1 MPPIVNTDSLNRT
14 SEQYN
19 PTLQVLPFMMLE
31 PTLTELGINFLEV
44 VGKDTKVFFLRK
56 GNVSKPYVAG
66 VIDYSDLGKA
76 IERSLE
82 VKPAYAALK
91 DHIMNYKSKLVS
103 TKQSKPKPE
112 DDDAAGEDD
121 DQTLAAALGLPE
133 DALEYDS
140 EGNVVFNAIVD
151 GEKQQVKMQDLVKSY
166 QLEGHVTKKSM
177 KLESDRRE
185 FESTRDQAYDHLTKK
200 ITAANNL
207 IGAVEQ
213 QLIGELQNIDWDT
226 LRATDPG
233 EWAATRQYYTE
244 RVQWLESLKA
254 QTGSMQKGLTE
265 EQQKAQQDKY
275 NAFMQGEVQKMIQD
289 NPAWKDQAVMAKE
302 VGEVG
307 KFLVDKY
314 GFTPEEIANH
324 MDARMMRMVR
334 DAMQFANGKDTLKT
348 KKVPDNVPKFR
359 TPGQQNVSR
368 RDTTKARQVKAQ
380 KEAIRKS
387 GGSIDAIAQSL
398 VDRM

>member
-1 MPPIVNTDSLNRT
+1 MNRFFATFLNAYQ
-14 SEQYN
+14 SPADGE
-19 PTLQVLPFMMLE
+19 
-31 PTLTELGINFLEV
+31 G
-44 VGKDTKVFFLRK
+44 
-56 GNVSKPYVAG
+56 
-66 VIDYSDLGKA
+66 SDLGGSGA
-76 IERSLE
+76 LDVESRI
-82 VKPAYAALK
+82 AAALSGNEGT
-91 DHIMNYKSKLVS
+91 DDDGEGGEGDGEG
-103 TKQSKPKPE
+103 E
-112 DDDAAGEDD
+112 DDDLDPNKQTKPEPEDEGAAGEDD

-133 DALEYDS
+133 DALEYDD
-140 EGNVVFNAIVD
+140 EGNVVFNAVID
-151 GEKQQVKMQDLVKSY
+151 GEATKVKMQDLVKSY
-166 QLEGHVTKKSM
+166 QLEGHVNKKSM
-177 KLESDRRE
+177 QLESDRRE
-185 FESTRDQAYDHLTKK
+185 FETTRDQAYNHLTQK
-200 ITAANNL
+200 ITVANNL

-213 QLIGELQNIDWDT
+213 QLMSELQGIDWDT
-226 LRATDPG
+226 LRATDPA

-244 RVQWLESLKA
+244 RVQWLEQLKT

-359 TPGQQNVSR
+359 TPGQQNANR

-387 GGSIDAIAQSL
+387 GGSVDAIAASL

>member
-1 MPPIVNTDSLNRT
+1 MNRFFATFLNAYQ
-14 SEQYN
+14 SPADGE
-19 PTLQVLPFMMLE
+19 
-31 PTLTELGINFLEV
+31 G
-44 VGKDTKVFFLRK
+44 
-56 GNVSKPYVAG
+56 
-66 VIDYSDLGKA
+66 SDLGGSGA
-76 IERSLE
+76 LDVESRI
-82 VKPAYAALK
+82 AAALSGNEGT
-91 DHIMNYKSKLVS
+91 DDNGEGGEGDGDG
-103 TKQSKPKPE
+103 E
-112 DDDAAGEDD
+112 DDDLDPNKQTKPEPEDEGAAGEDD

-133 DALEYDS
+133 DALEYDE
-140 EGNVVFNAIVD
+140 EGNVVFNAVID
-151 GEKQQVKMQDLVKSY
+151 GETTKVKMQDLVKSY
-166 QLEGHVTKKSM
+166 QLEGHVNKKSM
-177 KLESDRRE
+177 QLESDRRE
-185 FESTRDQAYDHLTKK
+185 FETTRDQAYDHLTQK
-200 ITAANNL
+200 ITVANNL

-213 QLIGELQNIDWDT
+213 QLMGELQGIDWDT
-226 LRATDPG
+226 LRATDPA

-254 QTGSMQKGLTE
+254 QTGSAQKGLTE
-265 EQQKAQQDKY
+265 EQQKAQQEKY
-275 NAFMQGEVQKMIQD
+275 NSFMQGEVQKMIQD

-314 GFTPEEIANH
+314 GFTPDEIANH

-359 TPGQQNVSR
+359 TPGQQNANR

-387 GGSIDAIAQSL
+387 GGSVDAIAASL

>member
-1 MPPIVNTDSLNRT
+1 MNRFFATFLNAYQ
-14 SEQYN
+14 S
-19 PTLQVLPFMMLE
+19 PAD
-31 PTLTELGINFLEV
+31 GD
-44 VGKDTKVFFLRK
+44 G
-56 GNVSKPYVAG
+56 
-66 VIDYSDLGKA
+66 SDLGGSGA
-76 IERSLE
+76 LDVESRI
-82 VKPAYAALK
+82 AAALSGNEGT
-91 DHIMNYKSKLVS
+91 DDDGEGGEGDGEG
-103 TKQSKPKPE
+103 E
-112 DDDAAGEDD
+112 DDDLDPNKQTKPEPEDEGAAGEDD

-133 DALEYDS
+133 DALEYDE
-140 EGNVVFNAIVD
+140 EGNVVFNAVID
-151 GEKQQVKMQDLVKSY
+151 GEATKVKMQDLVKSY
-166 QLEGHVTKKSM
+166 QLEGHVNKKSM
-177 KLESDRRE
+177 QLESDRRE
-185 FESTRDQAYDHLTKK
+185 FETTRDQAYDHLTQK
-200 ITAANNL
+200 ITVANNL

-213 QLIGELQNIDWDT
+213 QLMGEHQGIDWDT
-226 LRATDPG
+226 LRATDPA

-244 RVQWLESLKA
+244 RVQWLEQMKA
-254 QTGSMQKGLTE
+254 QTGSVQKGLTE

-314 GFTPEEIANH
+314 GFTPDEIANH

-348 KKVPDNVPKFR
+348 KKVPDNIPKFR

>member
-1 MPPIVNTDSLNRT
+1 MNRFFAT
-14 SEQYN
+14 
-19 PTLQVLPFMMLE
+19 FMRAYHSPETGGEGAAGGGALDVE
-31 PTLTELGINFLEV
+31 SRIAAALSGNEGGGDNEEGGDQGSHEEEEDELDPNDLT
-44 VGKDTKVFFLRK
+44 KK
-56 GNVSKPYVAG
+56 SKPE
-66 VIDYSDLGKA
+66 S
-76 IERSLE
+76 
-82 VKPAYAALK
+82 
-91 DHIMNYKSKLVS
+91 
-103 TKQSKPKPE
+103 E
-112 DDDAAGEDD
+112 DDDTAGEDD

-133 DALEYDS
+133 DALEYDE
-140 EGNVVFNAIVD
+140 EGNVVFNAVID
-151 GEKQQVKMQDLVKSY
+151 GEATKVKMQDLVKSY
-166 QLEGHVTKKSM
+166 QLEGHVNKKSM
-177 KLESDRRE
+177 QLESDRRE
-185 FESTRDQAYDHLTKK
+185 FETTRDQAYDHLTQK
-200 ITAANNL
+200 ITVANNL

-213 QLIGELQNIDWDT
+213 QLMGELQGIDWDT
-226 LRATDPG
+226 LRATDPA

-244 RVQWLESLKA
+244 RVQWLEQMKA
-254 QTGSMQKGLTE
+254 QTGSVQKGLTE

-314 GFTPEEIANH
+314 GFTPDEIANH

-359 TPGQQNVSR
+359 TPGQQNANR

-387 GGSIDAIAQSL
+387 GGSVDAIAASL

>member
-1 MPPIVNTDSLNRT
+1 MNRFFATFLNAYQ
-14 SEQYN
+14 SPADGE
-19 PTLQVLPFMMLE
+19 
-31 PTLTELGINFLEV
+31 G
-44 VGKDTKVFFLRK
+44 
-56 GNVSKPYVAG
+56 
-66 VIDYSDLGKA
+66 SDLGGSGA
-76 IERSLE
+76 LDVESRI
-82 VKPAYAALK
+82 AAALSGNEGT
-91 DHIMNYKSKLVS
+91 DDDGEGGEGDGEG
-103 TKQSKPKPE
+103 E
-112 DDDAAGEDD
+112 DDDLDPNKQTKPEPEDEGAAGEDD
-121 DQTLAAALGLPE
+121 DQTLAAALGLPD
-133 DALEYDS
+133 DALEYDD
-140 EGNVVFNAIVD
+140 EGNVVFNAVID
-151 GEKQQVKMQDLVKSY
+151 GEATKVKMQDLVKSY
-166 QLEGHVTKKSM
+166 QLEGHVNKKSM
-177 KLESDRRE
+177 QLESDRRE
-185 FESTRDQAYDHLTKK
+185 FETTRDQAYDHLTQK
-200 ITAANNL
+200 ITVANNL

-213 QLIGELQNIDWDT
+213 QLIGELQGIDWDT
-226 LRATDPG
+226 LRATDPA

-244 RVQWLESLKA
+244 RVQWLEQLKT
-254 QTGSMQKGLTE
+254 QTGSVQKGLTE

-314 GFTPEEIANH
+314 GFTPDEIANH

-359 TPGQQNVSR
+359 TPGQQNANR

-387 GGSIDAIAQSL
+387 GGSVDAIAASL

>member
-1 MPPIVNTDSLNRT
+1 MNRFFATFLNAYQ
-14 SEQYN
+14 SPADGE
-19 PTLQVLPFMMLE
+19 
-31 PTLTELGINFLEV
+31 G
-44 VGKDTKVFFLRK
+44 
-56 GNVSKPYVAG
+56 
-66 VIDYSDLGKA
+66 SDLGGSGA
-76 IERSLE
+76 LDVESRI
-82 VKPAYAALK
+82 AAALSGNEGT
-91 DHIMNYKSKLVS
+91 DDDGEGGEGDGEG
-103 TKQSKPKPE
+103 E
-112 DDDAAGEDD
+112 DDDLDPNKQTKPEPEDEGAAGEDD
-121 DQTLAAALGLPE
+121 DQTLAAALGLPD
-133 DALEYDS
+133 DALEYDE
-140 EGNVVFNAIVD
+140 EGNVVFNAVID
-151 GEKQQVKMQDLVKSY
+151 GEATKVKMQDLVKSY
-166 QLEGHVTKKSM
+166 QLEGHVNKKSM
-177 KLESDRRE
+177 QLESDRRE
-185 FESTRDQAYDHLTKK
+185 FETTRDQAYNHLTQK
-200 ITAANNL
+200 ITVANNL

-213 QLIGELQNIDWDT
+213 QLMGELQGIDWDT
-226 LRATDPG
+226 LRATDPA

-244 RVQWLESLKA
+244 RVQWLEQLKT

-314 GFTPEEIANH
+314 GFTPDEIANH

-359 TPGQQNVSR
+359 TPGQQNANR

-387 GGSIDAIAQSL
+387 GGSVDAIAASL

>member
-1 MPPIVNTDSLNRT
+1 MNRFFAT
-14 SEQYN
+14 FMRAYQSPETGGEGTAGGGALDIESRISAVLSGNEGDDIDEQGGE
-19 PTLQVLPFMMLE
+19 QGGQQE
-31 PTLTELGINFLEV
+31 EEEEELDPE
-44 VGKDTKVFFLRK
+44 D
-56 GNVSKPYVAG
+56 P
-66 VIDYSDLGKA
+66 
-76 IERSLE
+76 
-82 VKPAYAALK
+82 
-91 DHIMNYKSKLVS
+91 

-133 DALEYDS
+133 DALEYDA
-140 EGNVVFNAIVD
+140 EGNVVFNAIID

-213 QLIGELQNIDWDT
+213 QLMGELQNIDWDT

-244 RVQWLESLKA
+244 RVQWLESIKA
-254 QTGSMQKGLTE
+254 QTGAAKQELTA
-265 EQQKAQQDKY
+265 EQQKAQQEQY

>member
-1 MPPIVNTDSLNRT
+1 MNRFFATFLNAYQ
-14 SEQYN
+14 SPADGE
-19 PTLQVLPFMMLE
+19 
-31 PTLTELGINFLEV
+31 G
-44 VGKDTKVFFLRK
+44 
-56 GNVSKPYVAG
+56 
-66 VIDYSDLGKA
+66 SDLGGSGA
-76 IERSLE
+76 LDIESRISAVLSGNE
-82 VKPAYAALK
+82 GDDIDEQGGEQGGHQEEEEEELDPE
-91 DHIMNYKSKLVS
+91 DP

-133 DALEYDS
+133 DALEYDA
-140 EGNVVFNAIVD
+140 EGNVVFNAIID

-213 QLIGELQNIDWDT
+213 QLMGELQNIDWDT

-244 RVQWLESLKA
+244 RVQWLESIKA
-254 QTGSMQKGLTE
+254 QTGAAKQELTA
-265 EQQKAQQDKY
+265 EQQKAQQEQY

-289 NPAWKDQAVMAKE
+289 NPAWQDQAVMAKE
-302 VGEVG
+302 VGEIG
-307 KFLVDKY
+307 KFLATKY
-314 GFTPEEIANH
+314 GFTPDEIANH

-334 DAMQFANGKDTLKT
+334 DAMQFAGSKDTLKS

>member
-1 MPPIVNTDSLNRT
+1 MNRFFATFLNAYQ
-14 SEQYN
+14 SPADGE
-19 PTLQVLPFMMLE
+19 
-31 PTLTELGINFLEV
+31 G
-44 VGKDTKVFFLRK
+44 
-56 GNVSKPYVAG
+56 
-66 VIDYSDLGKA
+66 SDLGGSGA
-76 IERSLE
+76 LDVESRI
-82 VKPAYAALK
+82 AAALSGNEGS
-91 DHIMNYKSKLVS
+91 DDDGEGGEGDGEG
-103 TKQSKPKPE
+103 E
-112 DDDAAGEDD
+112 DDDLDPNKQTKPEPEDEGAAGEDD

-133 DALEYDS
+133 DALEYDE
-140 EGNVVFNAIVD
+140 EGNVVFNAVID
-151 GEKQQVKMQDLVKSY
+151 GEATKVKMQDLVKSY
-166 QLEGHVTKKSM
+166 QLEGHVNKKSM
-177 KLESDRRE
+177 QLESDRRE
-185 FESTRDQAYDHLTKK
+185 FETTRDQAYNHLTQK
-200 ITAANNL
+200 ITVANNL

-213 QLIGELQNIDWDT
+213 QLMGELQGIDWDT
-226 LRATDPG
+226 LRATDPA

-244 RVQWLESLKA
+244 RVQWLQQLKT

-314 GFTPEEIANH
+314 GFTPDEIANH

-359 TPGQQNVSR
+359 TPGQQNANR

-387 GGSIDAIAQSL
+387 GGSVDAIAASL

>member
-1 MPPIVNTDSLNRT
+1 MNRFFATFLNAYQ
-14 SEQYN
+14 SPADGE
-19 PTLQVLPFMMLE
+19 
-31 PTLTELGINFLEV
+31 G
-44 VGKDTKVFFLRK
+44 
-56 GNVSKPYVAG
+56 
-66 VIDYSDLGKA
+66 SDLGGSGA
-76 IERSLE
+76 LDVESRI
-82 VKPAYAALK
+82 AAALSGNEGT
-91 DHIMNYKSKLVS
+91 DDDGEGGEGDGEC
-103 TKQSKPKPE
+103 E
-112 DDDAAGEDD
+112 DDDLDPNKQTKPEPEDEGAAGEDD
-121 DQTLAAALGLPE
+121 DQTLAAALGLPD
-133 DALEYDS
+133 DALEYDE
-140 EGNVVFNAIVD
+140 EGNVVFNAVID
-151 GEKQQVKMQDLVKSY
+151 GEATKVKMQDLVKSY
-166 QLEGHVTKKSM
+166 QLEGHVNKKSM
-177 KLESDRRE
+177 QLESDRRE
-185 FESTRDQAYDHLTKK
+185 FETTRDQAYDHLTQK
-200 ITAANNL
+200 ITVANNL

-213 QLIGELQNIDWDT
+213 QLMGELQGIDWDT
-226 LRATDPG
+226 LRVTNPA

-244 RVQWLESLKA
+244 RVQWLEQMKA
-254 QTGSMQKGLTE
+254 QTGSVQKGLTE

-314 GFTPEEIANH
+314 GFTPEAIANH

-359 TPGQQNVSR
+359 TPGQQNANR

-387 GGSIDAIAQSL
+387 GGSVDAIAASL

>member
-1 MPPIVNTDSLNRT
+1 MNRFFATFLNAYQ
-14 SEQYN
+14 SPADGE
-19 PTLQVLPFMMLE
+19 
-31 PTLTELGINFLEV
+31 G
-44 VGKDTKVFFLRK
+44 
-56 GNVSKPYVAG
+56 
-66 VIDYSDLGKA
+66 SDLGGSGA
-76 IERSLE
+76 LDVESRI
-82 VKPAYAALK
+82 AAALSGNEGT
-91 DHIMNYKSKLVS
+91 DDDGEGGEGDGEG
-103 TKQSKPKPE
+103 E
-112 DDDAAGEDD
+112 DDDLDPNKQTKPEPEDEGAAGEDD

-133 DALEYDS
+133 DALEYDE
-140 EGNVVFNAIVD
+140 EGNVVFNAVID
-151 GEKQQVKMQDLVKSY
+151 GEATKVKMQDLVKSY
-166 QLEGHVTKKSM
+166 QLEGHVNKKSM
-177 KLESDRRE
+177 QLESDRRE
-185 FESTRDQAYDHLTKK
+185 FETTRDKAYDHLTQK
-200 ITAANNL
+200 ITVANNL
-207 IGAVEQ
+207 IGAIEQ
-213 QLIGELQNIDWDT
+213 QLMGELQGIDWDT
-226 LRATDPG
+226 LRATDPA

-244 RVQWLESLKA
+244 RVQWLEQLKT

-359 TPGQQNVSR
+359 TPGQQNANR

-387 GGSIDAIAQSL
+387 GGSVDAIAASL

>member
-1 MPPIVNTDSLNRT
+1 MNRFFATFLNAYQ
-14 SEQYN
+14 SPADGE
-19 PTLQVLPFMMLE
+19 
-31 PTLTELGINFLEV
+31 G
-44 VGKDTKVFFLRK
+44 
-56 GNVSKPYVAG
+56 
-66 VIDYSDLGKA
+66 SDLGGSGA
-76 IERSLE
+76 LDVESRI
-82 VKPAYAALK
+82 AAALSGNEGT
-91 DHIMNYKSKLVS
+91 DDDGEGGEGDGEG
-103 TKQSKPKPE
+103 E
-112 DDDAAGEDD
+112 DDDLDPNKQTKPEPEDEGAAGEDD

-133 DALEYDS
+133 DALEYDE
-140 EGNVVFNAIVD
+140 EGNVVFNAVID
-151 GEKQQVKMQDLVKSY
+151 GEATKVKMQDLVKSY
-166 QLEGHVTKKSM
+166 QLEGHVNKKSM
-177 KLESDRRE
+177 QLESDRRE
-185 FESTRDQAYDHLTKK
+185 FETTRDQAYDHLTQK
-200 ITAANNL
+200 ITVANNL

-213 QLIGELQNIDWDT
+213 QLMGELQGIDWDT
-226 LRATDPG
+226 LRATDPA

-244 RVQWLESLKA
+244 RVQWLQQLKT

-334 DAMQFANGKDTLKT
+334 DVMQFANGKDTLKT

-359 TPGQQNVSR
+359 TPGQQNANR

-387 GGSIDAIAQSL
+387 GGSVDAIAASL

>member
-1 MPPIVNTDSLNRT
+1 MNRFFATFLNAYQ
-14 SEQYN
+14 SPADGE
-19 PTLQVLPFMMLE
+19 
-31 PTLTELGINFLEV
+31 G
-44 VGKDTKVFFLRK
+44 
-56 GNVSKPYVAG
+56 
-66 VIDYSDLGKA
+66 SDLGGSGA
-76 IERSLE
+76 LDVESRI
-82 VKPAYAALK
+82 AAALSGNEGT
-91 DHIMNYKSKLVS
+91 DDDGEGGEGDGEG
-103 TKQSKPKPE
+103 E
-112 DDDAAGEDD
+112 DDDLDPNKQTKPEPEDEGAAGEDD

-133 DALEYDS
+133 DALEYDE
-140 EGNVVFNAIVD
+140 EGNVVFNAVID
-151 GEKQQVKMQDLVKSY
+151 GEATKVKMQDLVKSY
-166 QLEGHVTKKSM
+166 QLEGHVNKKSM
-177 KLESDRRE
+177 QLESDRRE
-185 FESTRDQAYDHLTKK
+185 FETTRDKAYDHLTQK
-200 ITAANNL
+200 ITVANNL

-213 QLIGELQNIDWDT
+213 QLMGELQGIDWDT
-226 LRATDPG
+226 LRATDPA

-244 RVQWLESLKA
+244 RVQWLEQLKT

-359 TPGQQNVSR
+359 TPGQQNANR

-387 GGSIDAIAQSL
+387 GGSVDAIAASL

>member
-1 MPPIVNTDSLNRT
+1 MNRFFATFLNAYQ
-14 SEQYN
+14 SPADGE
-19 PTLQVLPFMMLE
+19 
-31 PTLTELGINFLEV
+31 G
-44 VGKDTKVFFLRK
+44 
-56 GNVSKPYVAG
+56 
-66 VIDYSDLGKA
+66 SDLGGSGA
-76 IERSLE
+76 LDVESRI
-82 VKPAYAALK
+82 AAALSGNEGT
-91 DHIMNYKSKLVS
+91 DDNGEGGEGDGEGEDDYLNQN
-103 TKQSKPKPE
+103 KQTKPE
-112 DDDAAGEDD
+112 PEDEGAAGEDD

-133 DALEYDS
+133 DALEYDE
-140 EGNVVFNAIVD
+140 EGNVVFNAVID
-151 GEKQQVKMQDLVKSY
+151 GEATKVKMQDLVKSY
-166 QLEGHVTKKSM
+166 QLEGHVNKKSM
-177 KLESDRRE
+177 QLESDRRE
-185 FESTRDQAYDHLTKK
+185 FETTRDQAYDHLTQK
-200 ITAANNL
+200 ITVANNL

-213 QLIGELQNIDWDT
+213 QLMGELQGIDWDT
-226 LRATDPG
+226 LRVTNPA

-244 RVQWLESLKA
+244 RVQWLEQLKT

-307 KFLVDKY
+307 KFLVEKY

>member
-1 MPPIVNTDSLNRT
+1 MNRFFATFLNAYQ
-14 SEQYN
+14 SQADGE
-19 PTLQVLPFMMLE
+19 
-31 PTLTELGINFLEV
+31 G
-44 VGKDTKVFFLRK
+44 
-56 GNVSKPYVAG
+56 
-66 VIDYSDLGKA
+66 SDLGGSGA
-76 IERSLE
+76 LDVESRI
-82 VKPAYAALK
+82 AAALSGNEGT
-91 DHIMNYKSKLVS
+91 DDDGEGGEGDGEG
-103 TKQSKPKPE
+103 E
-112 DDDAAGEDD
+112 DDDLDPNKQTKPEPEDEGAAGEDD

-133 DALEYDS
+133 DALEYDE
-140 EGNVVFNAIVD
+140 EGNVVFNAVID
-151 GEKQQVKMQDLVKSY
+151 GEATKVKMQDLVKSY
-166 QLEGHVTKKSM
+166 QLEGHVNKKSM
-177 KLESDRRE
+177 QLESDRRE
-185 FESTRDQAYDHLTKK
+185 FETTRDQAYNHLTQK
-200 ITAANNL
+200 ITVANNL

-213 QLIGELQNIDWDT
+213 QLMGELQGIDWDT
-226 LRATDPG
+226 LRATDPA

-244 RVQWLESLKA
+244 RVQWLEQLKT

-359 TPGQQNVSR
+359 TPGQQNANR

>member
-1 MPPIVNTDSLNRT
+1 MNRFFAT
-14 SEQYN
+14 
-19 PTLQVLPFMMLE
+19 FMRAYHSPE
-31 PTLTELGINFLEV
+31 TGGEGA
-44 VGKDTKVFFLRK
+44 
-56 GNVSKPYVAG
+56 AG
-66 VIDYSDLGKA
+66 GGALDVESRIA
-76 IERSLE
+76 
-82 VKPAYAALK
+82 AALSGNEGT
-91 DHIMNYKSKLVS
+91 DDDGEGGEGDGEG
-103 TKQSKPKPE
+103 E
-112 DDDAAGEDD
+112 DDDLDPNKQTKPEPEDEGAAGEDD

-133 DALEYDS
+133 DALEYDD
-140 EGNVVFNAIVD
+140 EGNVVFNAVID
-151 GEKQQVKMQDLVKSY
+151 GEATKVKMQDLVKSY
-166 QLEGHVTKKSM
+166 QLEGHVNKKSM
-177 KLESDRRE
+177 QLESDRRE
-185 FESTRDQAYDHLTKK
+185 FETTRDKAYDHLTQK
-200 ITAANNL
+200 ITVANNL

-213 QLIGELQNIDWDT
+213 QLIGELKNIDWDT
-226 LRATDPG
+226 LRATDPA

-244 RVQWLESLKA
+244 RVQWLEQLKT
-254 QTGSMQKGLTE
+254 QTGSMQNGLTE

-314 GFTPEEIANH
+314 GFTPDEIANH

-359 TPGQQNVSR
+359 TPGQQNANR

-387 GGSIDAIAQSL
+387 GGSVDAIAASL

>member
-1 MPPIVNTDSLNRT
+1 MNRFFATFLNAYQ
-14 SEQYN
+14 SPADGE
-19 PTLQVLPFMMLE
+19 
-31 PTLTELGINFLEV
+31 G
-44 VGKDTKVFFLRK
+44 
-56 GNVSKPYVAG
+56 
-66 VIDYSDLGKA
+66 SDLGGSGA
-76 IERSLE
+76 LDVESRI
-82 VKPAYAALK
+82 AAALSGNEGT
-91 DHIMNYKSKLVS
+91 DDDGEGGEGDGEG
-103 TKQSKPKPE
+103 E
-112 DDDAAGEDD
+112 DDDLDPNKQTKPEPEDEGAAGEDD
-121 DQTLAAALGLPE
+121 DQTLAAALGLPD
-133 DALEYDS
+133 DALEYDE
-140 EGNVVFNAIVD
+140 EGNVVFNAVID
-151 GEKQQVKMQDLVKSY
+151 GEATKVKMQDLVKSY
-166 QLEGHVTKKSM
+166 QLEGHVNKKSM
-177 KLESDRRE
+177 QLESDRRE
-185 FESTRDQAYDHLTKK
+185 FETTRDQAYDHLTQK
-200 ITAANNL
+200 ITVANNL

-213 QLIGELQNIDWDT
+213 QLMGELQGIDWDT
-226 LRATDPG
+226 LRVTNPA

-244 RVQWLESLKA
+244 RVQWLEQLKT

-314 GFTPEEIANH
+314 GFTPDEIANH

-334 DAMQFANGKDTLKT
+334 DAMQFANGKDTLKA

-359 TPGQQNVSR
+359 TPGQQNANR

-387 GGSIDAIAQSL
+387 GGSVDAIAASL